1 MYVLMVSLLCH
12 NKFTQCN
19 HFLQQRPYHGHM
31 TYHHPD
37 PLFPP
42 RDVPFHS
49 YPIEP
54 QLTQSGYY
62 DNRHFQASNPYL
74 SQVNFP
80 YWRDR
85 SPEKVPPRQ
94 ELWPQAH
101 PYVHGRE
108 EPHPF
113 HGPLLET
120 CDLPPLRML
129 GGVQRPGDVGMTM
142 TKIVPAETI
151 FDMPGRTERPSHV
164 RNICTPICLYMY
176 TNMLAFVIR

>member
-1 MYVLMVSLLCH
+1 
-12 NKFTQCN
+12 
-19 HFLQQRPYHGHM
+19 M
-31 TYHHPD
+31 TYRHPD

-54 QLTQSGYY
+54 QLTQPGYY
-62 DNRHFQASNPYL
+62 DNRHCQANNPHYT
-74 SQVNFP
+74 QGNFP

-94 ELWPQAH
+94 ELWSHVH
-101 PYVHGRE
+101 PYVHDR

-113 HGPLLET
+113 HGPLLES
-120 CDLPPLRML
+120 CDLPPSRML
-129 GGVQRPGDVGMTM
+129 GGVQRPGDIGMTI

-164 RNICTPICLYMY
+164 RNIY
-176 TNMLAFVIR
+176 T